1 MSELLI
7 ELFSEE
13 IPANLQESSVKTF
26 ELMMLNNFKEEGLNY
41 NKSEV
46 YWSPMRLTLCVEG
59 MDSKS
64 KDISIN
70 KRGPRFDAND
80 SAINGFARG
89 LEVNKN
95 DLVVEE
101 TEKGK
106 FYFYK
111 NLKKGTSAEIII
123 ENSIKD
129 IVVSFPWK
137 KSMRWGSNNLKW
149 IRPLHNILCIFDGKP
164 IKFNIDS
171 LKSNSLTNG
180 HRYLAANSI
189 NISNKE
195 DYINQLLKANV
206 IINPT
211 RTKRSYYQIRKKTYQ

>member
-89 LEVNKN
+89 LEVNKS
-95 DLVVEE
+95 DLIVEE

-123 ENSIKD
+123 ENAIKD
-129 IVVSFPWK
+129 IIVSFPWK
-137 KSMRWGSNNLKW
+137 KSMRWGDFELNW
-149 IRPLHNILCIFDGKP
+149 GRPLKSIAAL
-164 IKFNIDS
+164 FN
-171 LKSNSLTNG
+171 KKV
-180 HRYLAANSI
+180 I
-189 NISNKE
+189 NFF
-195 DYINQLLKANV
+195 V
-206 IINPT
+206 II
-211 RTKRSYYQIRKKTYQ
+211 SFLY

>member
-1 MSELLI
+1 
-7 ELFSEE
+7 
-13 IPANLQESSVKTF
+13 
-26 ELMMLNNFKEEGLNY
+26 MMLNNFKEEGLNY

-89 LEVNKN
+89 LEVNKS
-95 DLVVEE
+95 DLIVEE

-123 ENSIKD
+123 ENAIKD
-129 IVVSFPWK
+129 IIVSFPWK

-149 IRPLHNILCIFDGKP
+149 IRPLHNILCIFDLALYKNVHVNLCKRDYKFLGKFTKFLKLISSK
-164 IKFNIDS
+164 IKLLDS
-171 LKSNSLTNG
+171 
-180 HRYLAANSI
+180 A
-189 NISNKE
+189 E
-195 DYINQLLKANV
+195 YIGK
-206 IINPT
+206 
-211 RTKRSYYQIRKKTYQ
+211 